1 VHGDEVVQLVSTE
14 SRPVND
20 IAESNVAERVDLVEE
35 QPVLLL
41 CGPIAFPA
49 EVVFMKELEG
59 RVGNFGTCIFGGWGV
74 NGSAEL
80 SWQLVEVGLLGD
92 VKVDDGVV
100 LVLGVVWSQVSVDGV
115 VDDVGVGDDAVVLWL
130 DEVGVSQVSEDD
142 NADVVG
148 LDVGSTAAGVA
159 VTDSSQAVL
168 EVEVSEHPQWLDVE
182 VELVVISA
190 TCCVSQPLSEC

>member
-1 VHGDEVVQLVSTE
+1 
-14 SRPVND
+14 
-20 IAESNVAERVDLVEE
+20 
-35 QPVLLL
+35 
-41 CGPIAFPA
+41 
-49 EVVFMKELEG
+49 
-59 RVGNFGTCIFGGWGV
+59 V